1 MDNTDNTKRVRLLA
15 TGGVLGFIVGL
26 ILGLMWAWYVDP
38 AFYSGGAYPNELSDL
53 YQQTYAKSVSEAYL
67 TTRDVGAAAERLSPF
82 TPEQKVKLLANV
94 AKEFNSKGQVTEANL
109 VGDLAATLKDLE
121 AWSSDAVGAGLSTAG
136 AESSFSEKLGM
147 VPEAPA
153 DQPQVTGQ
161 EAAAEPEKPSGGIGR
176 TLLILFAVL
185 LALGLIAFLLTRI
198 KPKRKPKMQS
208 VPEEMRVDA
217 SSGLQ
222 PLRQWIGTY
231 SFGQESYDE
240 SFTVETDQSDFLGE
254 CGMGILEGFA
264 SGAPKRVLAFDV
276 WLFDKTD
283 IRTLSV
289 PVMSKYAFEDPV
301 LRAKLQPDVTPV
313 LAAEGTV
320 FDIETTA
327 LIVKAR
333 IEEVGYGDGPP
344 PMSYFTNLKISL
356 SAYLKS
362 DVDVS
367 GTMPIPEGYS

>member
-1 MDNTDNTKRVRLLA
+1 MDNSDNTKRVRLLA

-26 ILGLMWAWYVDP
+26 ILGLLWAWYVDP
-38 AFYSGGAYPNELSDL
+38 AFYSGGAYPNEMSDL

-67 TTRDVGAAAERLSPF
+67 TTRDVGVAAERLNPF

-94 AKEFNSKGQVTEANL
+94 AKEFNAKGQVTEANL
-109 VGDLAATLKDLE
+109 VGDLAATLQKLE
-121 AWSSDAVGAGLSTAG
+121 SWSSEAVGSGLSAAG
-136 AESSFSEKLGM
+136 AEQGFSEKLGM
-147 VPEAPA
+147 VPQSPA
-153 DQPQVTGQ
+153 TPEQVTGQ
-161 EAAAEPEKPSGGIGR
+161 VATPEAKQSSGGWGR
-176 TLLILFAVL
+176 TLLILLAVL
-185 LALGLIAFLLTRI
+185 LALALIAFLLTRI
-198 KPKRKPKMQS
+198 KPQRKPKVQS
-208 VPEEMRVDA
+208 VPEEMRVEA
-217 SSGLQ
+217 GSGLQ
-222 PLRQWIGTY
+222 PLRQWVGNYT
-231 SFGQESYDE
+231 FGQETYDE
-240 SFTVETDQSDFLGE
+240 SFTVETDKSDFLGE

-264 SGAPKRVLAFDV
+264 SGSPKRVLAFDV

-367 GTMPIPEGYS
+367 GTMPVPEGYS

>member
-1 MDNTDNTKRVRLLA
+1 MDNSDNTKRVRLLA

-67 TTRDVGAAAERLSPF
+67 TTRDVGAAAERLNPF
-82 TPEQKVKLLANV
+82 TPEQKVTLLANV

-109 VGDLAATLKDLE
+109 VGDLAATLKSLE
-121 AWSSDAVGAGLSTAG
+121 SWSNDAVGAGLSAAG
-136 AESSFSEKLGM
+136 AESGFSEKLGM

-153 DQPQVTGQ
+153 GQPQVTGQ
-161 EAAAEPEKPSGGIGR
+161 EATTEPAKSSGGIGR
-176 TLLILFAVL
+176 TLLILLAVL
-185 LALGLIAFLLTRI
+185 LALGLIAFLLSRI
-198 KPKRKPKMQS
+198 KPKRKPKIQS
-208 VPEEMRVDA
+208 VPEEMMVEA
-217 SSGLQ
+217 GSGLQ

-231 SFGQESYDE
+231 NFGQESYDE
-240 SFTVETDQSDFLGE
+240 SFTVETDKSDFLGE

-264 SGAPKRVLAFDV
+264 SGNPKRVLAFDV

-301 LRAKLQPDVTPV
+301 LRSKLQPDVTPV